1 MIWFVIILI
10 IAFLAMYVYFSINVM
25 HKLLTKITKLEEE
38 VKELF
43 ENDDWCECSIQ
54 SLFISDKSLQD
65 DLNNEYN
72 LRMFDISKV
81 WKKMDEL
88 NNDINRAKMRI
99 GKLEQGEK
107 PKIEPTDFGDGARI
121 EEE

>member
-10 IAFLAMYVYFSINVM
+10 IAFLAMYVYFSMNVM
-25 HKLLTKITKLEEE
+25 CKLLNKITKLEEE

-72 LRMFDISKV
+72 LRMSDISKV
-81 WKKMDEL
+81 WRKMDEL

>member
-1 MIWFVIILI
+1 MWFVIILI